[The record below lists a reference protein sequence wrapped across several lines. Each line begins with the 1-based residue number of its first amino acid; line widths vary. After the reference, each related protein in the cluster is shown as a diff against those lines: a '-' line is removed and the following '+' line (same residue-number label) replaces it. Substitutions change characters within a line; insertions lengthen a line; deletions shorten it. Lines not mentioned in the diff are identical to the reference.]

1 MTAWATVVAE
11 RLGFSRQEALS
22 IGDFLSYIR
31 FYIARIVLLTV
42 PQPIHI
48 PT

>member
-22 IGDFLSYIR
+22 IGQSAYKLQEYI
-31 FYIARIVLLTV
+31 
-42 PQPIHI
+42 
-48 PT
+48 